1 MADNN
6 TWLSPEERAALAR
19 QRELESAR
27 RAAVQNRTQ
36 TAPRAQQPQ
45 ATARPAG
52 TNPTQKN
59 PRAQQRPQPGAAQSR
74 PAQSRPAQHAG
85 RPAVR
90 GGMPSG
96 VRQVQRSAHPPAPV
110 RPGEATGDTKELPR
124 YIHTAKRGGHK
135 PPRRKTRTAPP
146 VRIKLPPKVRAV
158 LLAIAAVTLIF
169 IILMICGVRYTK
181 DTRADGSTI
190 KFFGIANASG
200 IQNGWISADGTR
212 GRIADGNKI
221 TYSNGDVYEG
231 GMAGLKKSGTGTYTY
246 KNGDVYVGSFADD
259 RANGSGTMT
268 YANGNVYTGAFKDGL
283 PDGEGTLTYKS
294 GDTYVGSF
302 AAGRKN
308 GKGTYTSGDAVYTG
322 AYVNDVRE
330 GEGKQV
336 YANGDVYEGTFKNDM
351 RNGQGTYTFAN
362 GERYVGS
369 FRDNQLSGEGTYTW
383 PSGKTYTGRFENGKI
398 VEE

>member
-36 TAPRAQQPQ
+36 TAPRAQQ
-45 ATARPAG
+45 
-52 TNPTQKN
+52 
-59 PRAQQRPQPGAAQSR
+59 RPQPGAAQ
-74 PAQSRPAQHAG
+74 PAG

-96 VRQVQRSAHPPAPV
+96 VRQVQRSAHPTAPV

-124 YIHTAKRGGHK
+124 YIHSAKRGGHK

-158 LLAIAAVTLIF
+158 LLAIAAVALIF

-190 KFFGIANASG
+190 KFFGIANANG
-200 IQNGWISADGTR
+200 IQNGWISADGAR

-268 YANGNVYTGAFKDGL
+268 YANGNVYTGAFKDGQ

>member
-52 TNPTQKN
+52 TNPTQTN
-59 PRAQQRPQPGAAQSR
+59 PRAQQRPQPGA
-74 PAQSRPAQHAG
+74 AQSRPAQHAG

-146 VRIKLPPKVRAV
+146 VRIKLPP
-158 LLAIAAVTLIF
+158 
-169 IILMICGVRYTK
+169 
-181 DTRADGSTI
+181 
-190 KFFGIANASG
+190 
-200 IQNGWISADGTR
+200 
-212 GRIADGNKI
+212 
-221 TYSNGDVYEG
+221 
-231 GMAGLKKSGTGTYTY
+231 
-246 KNGDVYVGSFADD
+246 
-259 RANGSGTMT
+259 
-268 YANGNVYTGAFKDGL
+268 
-283 PDGEGTLTYKS
+283 
-294 GDTYVGSF
+294 
-302 AAGRKN
+302 
-308 GKGTYTSGDAVYTG
+308 
-322 AYVNDVRE
+322 
-330 GEGKQV
+330 
-336 YANGDVYEGTFKNDM
+336 
-351 RNGQGTYTFAN
+351 
-362 GERYVGS
+362 
-369 FRDNQLSGEGTYTW
+369 
-383 PSGKTYTGRFENGKI
+383 
-398 VEE
+398 

>member
-52 TNPTQKN
+52 TNPTQTN
-59 PRAQQRPQPGAAQSR
+59 PRAQQRPQPGAAQ
-74 PAQSRPAQHAG
+74 PAG

-96 VRQVQRSAHPPAPV
+96 VRQVQRSAHPTAPV

-124 YIHTAKRGGHK
+124 YIHSAKRGGHK

-158 LLAIAAVTLIF
+158 LLAIAAVALIF

-190 KFFGIANASG
+190 KFFGIANANG
-200 IQNGWISADGTR
+200 IQNGWISADGAR

-268 YANGNVYTGAFKDGL
+268 YANGNVYTGAFKDGQ

-308 GKGTYTSGDAVYTG
+308 GKGTYTSGDAVYIG

>member
-1 MADNN
+1 M
-6 TWLSPEERAALAR
+6 
-19 QRELESAR
+19 
-27 RAAVQNRTQ
+27 
-36 TAPRAQQPQ
+36 
-45 ATARPAG
+45 
-52 TNPTQKN
+52 
-59 PRAQQRPQPGAAQSR
+59 
-74 PAQSRPAQHAG
+74 
-85 RPAVR
+85 R

-135 PPRRKTRTAPP
+135 
-146 VRIKLPPKVRAV
+146 LPPKVRAV

-190 KFFGIANASG
+190 KFFGIVNANG
-200 IQNGWISADGTR
+200 IQNGWISANGAR

-221 TYSNGDVYEG
+221 TYS
-231 GMAGLKKSGTGTYTY
+231 
-246 KNGDVYVGSFADD
+246 
-259 RANGSGTMT
+259 
-268 YANGNVYTGAFKDGL
+268 
-283 PDGEGTLTYKS
+283 
-294 GDTYVGSF
+294 
-302 AAGRKN
+302 
-308 GKGTYTSGDAVYTG
+308 
-322 AYVNDVRE
+322 
-330 GEGKQV
+330 
-336 YANGDVYEGTFKNDM
+336 NGDVYEGTFKNDM

-369 FRDNQLSGEGTYTW
+369 FRDNQLSGERTYAW

>member
-36 TAPRAQQPQ
+36 TAPRAQRSQ

-52 TNPTQKN
+52 TNPTPTN
-59 PRAQQRPQPGAAQSR
+59 PRAQQRPQPGAAQ
-74 PAQSRPAQHAG
+74 PAG

-96 VRQVQRSAHPPAPV
+96 VRQVQRSAHPTAPV

-124 YIHTAKRGGHK
+124 YIHSAKRGGHK

-200 IQNGWISADGTR
+200 IQNGWISADGAR

-268 YANGNVYTGAFKDGL
+268 YANGNVYTGAFKDGQ

>member
-52 TNPTQKN
+52 TNPTQTN
-59 PRAQQRPQPGAAQSR
+59 PRAQQRPQPGAAQ
-74 PAQSRPAQHAG
+74 PAG

-96 VRQVQRSAHPPAPV
+96 VRQVQRSAHPTAPV

-124 YIHTAKRGGHK
+124 YIHSAKRGGHK

-158 LLAIAAVTLIF
+158 LLAIAAVALIF

-190 KFFGIANASG
+190 KFFGIANANG
-200 IQNGWISADGTR
+200 IQNGWISADGAR

>member
-27 RAAVQNRTQ
+27 RAAMQNRTQ

-52 TNPTQKN
+52 TNPTQTN
-59 PRAQQRPQPGAAQSR
+59 PRAQQRPQPGAAQ
-74 PAQSRPAQHAG
+74 PAG

-96 VRQVQRSAHPPAPV
+96 VRQVQRSAHPTAPV

-124 YIHTAKRGGHK
+124 YIHSAKRGGHK
-135 PPRRKTRTAPP
+135 PPRRKNRTAPP

-200 IQNGWISADGTR
+200 IQNGWISADGAR

-268 YANGNVYTGAFKDGL
+268 YANGNVYTGAFKDGQ

>member
-36 TAPRAQQPQ
+36 TAPRAQRSQ

-52 TNPTQKN
+52 TNPTQTN
-59 PRAQQRPQPGAAQSR
+59 PRAQQRPQPGAAQ
-74 PAQSRPAQHAG
+74 PAG

-96 VRQVQRSAHPPAPV
+96 VRQVQRSAHPTAPV

-124 YIHTAKRGGHK
+124 YIHSAKRGGHK

-158 LLAIAAVTLIF
+158 LLAIAAVALIF

-190 KFFGIANASG
+190 KFFGIANANG
-200 IQNGWISADGTR
+200 IQNGWISADGAR

-336 YANGDVYEGTFKNDM
+336 YANGDIYEGTFKNDM

>member
-36 TAPRAQQPQ
+36 TAPRAQRSQ

-52 TNPTQKN
+52 TNPTQTN
-59 PRAQQRPQPGAAQSR
+59 PRAQQRPQPGAAQ
-74 PAQSRPAQHAG
+74 PAG

-96 VRQVQRSAHPPAPV
+96 VRQVQRSAHPTAPV

-124 YIHTAKRGGHK
+124 YIHSAKRGGHK
-135 PPRRKTRTAPP
+135 PPRRKNRTAPP

-158 LLAIAAVTLIF
+158 LLAIAAVALIF

-190 KFFGIANASG
+190 KFFGIANANG
-200 IQNGWISADGTR
+200 IQNGWISADGAR

-268 YANGNVYTGAFKDGL
+268 YANGNVYTGAFKDGQ

>member
-52 TNPTQKN
+52 TNPTQTN
-59 PRAQQRPQPGAAQSR
+59 PRAQQRPQPGAAQ
-74 PAQSRPAQHAG
+74 PAG

-96 VRQVQRSAHPPAPV
+96 VRQVQRSAHPTAPV

-124 YIHTAKRGGHK
+124 YIHSAKRGGHK

-158 LLAIAAVTLIF
+158 LLAIAAVALIF

-181 DTRADGSTI
+181 DTRSDGSTI
-190 KFFGIANASG
+190 KFFGIANANG
-200 IQNGWISADGTR
+200 IQNGWISADGAR

-268 YANGNVYTGAFKDGL
+268 YANGNVYTGAFKDGQ

>member
-52 TNPTQKN
+52 TNPTQTN
-59 PRAQQRPQPGAAQSR
+59 PRAQQRPQPGAAQ
-74 PAQSRPAQHAG
+74 PAG

-96 VRQVQRSAHPPAPV
+96 VRQVQRSAHPTAPV

-124 YIHTAKRGGHK
+124 YIHSAKRGGHK

-158 LLAIAAVTLIF
+158 LLAIAAVALIF

-190 KFFGIANASG
+190 KFFGIANANG
-200 IQNGWISADGTR
+200 IQNGWISADGAR

-246 KNGDVYVGSFADD
+246 KNGDVYVGSFVDD

-268 YANGNVYTGAFKDGL
+268 YANCNVYTGAFKDGQ

>member
-52 TNPTQKN
+52 TNPTQTN

-74 PAQSRPAQHAG
+74 PAQPAG

-96 VRQVQRSAHPPAPV
+96 VRQVQRSAHPTAPV

-231 GMAGLKKSGTGTYTY
+231 
-246 KNGDVYVGSFADD
+246 
-259 RANGSGTMT
+259 
-268 YANGNVYTGAFKDGL
+268 
-283 PDGEGTLTYKS
+283 
-294 GDTYVGSF
+294 
-302 AAGRKN
+302 
-308 GKGTYTSGDAVYTG
+308 
-322 AYVNDVRE
+322 
-330 GEGKQV
+330 
-336 YANGDVYEGTFKNDM
+336 TFKNDM

>member
-52 TNPTQKN
+52 TNPTQTN
-59 PRAQQRPQPGAAQSR
+59 PRAQQRPQPGAAQ
-74 PAQSRPAQHAG
+74 PAG

-96 VRQVQRSAHPPAPV
+96 VRQVQRSAHPTAPV

-124 YIHTAKRGGHK
+124 YIHSAKRGGHK

-158 LLAIAAVTLIF
+158 LLAIAAVALIF

-190 KFFGIANASG
+190 KFFGIANANG
-200 IQNGWISADGTR
+200 IQNGWISADGAR

-268 YANGNVYTGAFKDGL
+268 YANGNVYTGAFKDGQ